1 MDSAITANGARAA
14 ADDATELRGR
24 ISLVNFAVV
33 AVQLGLVLVLLR
45 QFQIESTAFIQLA
58 AVVFVGFAVH
68 AFLPM
73 RMRLPFFS
81 ALSIVSLPL
90 ALGFVN
96 GLWLL
101 AIGSVLIGICH
112 LPISFRLRA
121 VVLLFVATLLAA
133 QRATLLPFPW
143 SEAIWPILGSMFMF
157 RLIVYF
163 YDLRHERVPVTP
175 AQSFGYFFMIPNVC
189 FPLFPVVDF
198 QAFRRNHYSVDAHE
212 TYQQGIDWIVRGVVH
227 LILYRYIYYYVTL
240 APSEVTGPAQFM
252 QYVVSN
258 FLLYLRVS
266 GLFHMIVGMLYLF
279 GFHLPETHNRYLLA
293 SSFTD
298 FWRRINIYWKDFMQ
312 KIFYFPMVFALK
324 RLGTT
329 KAITISTLVVF
340 LLTWALHSYQW
351 FWLRGV
357 VLFAWQD
364 MLFWG
369 VLGVLVVAN
378 SLYELKF
385 GRRRS
390 LGKAVWTWRT
400 GVVTVAKT
408 YAMFWIICL
417 LWSLW
422 TSESLADW
430 ISLWSAFRAPFT
442 ADVLLFPGLVLA
454 VIVLGSIPKQR
465 VETAKTPQD
474 AHRAWVLDRAIAV
487 ALLVGLIIVSI
498 EGVHTRLGTQVATLA
513 HSLRSGHLSRLDNA
527 KLERGYYEG
536 LLSVDRFNSQLWEVY
551 SKKPSN
557 WLEVEN
563 AGLKR
568 FVGGFAQVELIPSF
582 VSTTKYGTITINRW
596 GGRDRDYPATRPA
609 DTLRAVVLGPS
620 VVMGWGVG
628 DGETFEALLEERLN
642 TEPLSRAFKRVELLN
657 FGVPGYQP
665 PQQLVAF
672 DKTMP
677 LQPNA
682 LFYVA
687 AGREMR
693 RSANYLA
700 EAVRKRLPIPYPELQ
715 AIVDKSGVRADMDE
729 TTALKHLEPYQA
741 EILQVV
747 YRSLVEQSL
756 KRGIRPIWIFVPQV
770 RAGTWQE
777 ETPATLKI
785 ARDAGFAIIDL
796 EDVYK
801 GQELA
806 TIRLA
811 DWDDHPNALGHQ
823 LIADRL
829 YAAIA
834 ANPNLLFSNEP
845 IVK

>member
-1 MDSAITANGARAA
+1 MDGAITANGIRAA
-14 ADDATELRGR
+14 ADDAAESRAR
-24 ISLVNFAVV
+24 ISLLDFAIV

-45 QFQIESTAFIQLA
+45 QFQIESTAFLQLA
-58 AVVFVGFAVH
+58 AVAFVAFAVH
-68 AFLPM
+68 SFLPL

-81 ALSIVSLPL
+81 ILSVASVPL

-96 GLWLL
+96 GLWVL
-101 AIGSVLIGICH
+101 AIGSVLIAICH
-112 LPISFRLRA
+112 LPVSFRWRA
-121 VVLLFVATLLAA
+121 AVLLLVAALLAA

-163 YDLRHERVPVTP
+163 YDLRHGSAPVTP
-175 AQSFGYFFMIPNVC
+175 AHSFGYFFMVPNVC

-198 QAFRRNHYSVDAHE
+198 QAFRRGHYSVDANQ

-252 QYVVSN
+252 QYIVSN

-329 KAITISTLVVF
+329 KAITIATMVVF

-351 FWLRGV
+351 FWLRGI
-357 VLFAWQD
+357 VLFAWHD

-369 VLGVLVVAN
+369 VLGVLVVVN

-390 LGKAVWTWRT
+390 IGKPVWTWRA
-400 GVVTVAKT
+400 GLVTVAKT
-408 YAMFWIICL
+408 YAMFWTICI

-422 TSESLADW
+422 TSESLTDW
-430 ISLWSAFRAPFT
+430 ISLWSALKGPYS

-454 VIVLGSIPKQR
+454 VIVLGEIPMPR
-465 VETAKTPQD
+465 VETAKTPRE
-474 AHRAWVLDRAIAV
+474 AYRAWALNRVIAV
-487 ALLVGLIIVSI
+487 SLLVGLIVISI
-498 EGVHTRLGTQVATLA
+498 ETVHTKIGPEVATLV

-551 SKKPSN
+551 SKKPAN

-582 VSTTKYGTITINRW
+582 VSMTKYGPITINRW
-596 GGRDRDYPATRPA
+596 GGRDKDYPETRPP

-620 VVMGWGVG
+620 TVMGWGVG
-628 DGETFEALLEERLN
+628 DGETFDALLEERLN
-642 TEPLSRAFKRVELLN
+642 SEPLSRAFKHVELLN

-672 DKTMP
+672 DKTLK

-687 AGREMR
+687 TGRELH
-693 RSANYLA
+693 RSADYLA
-700 EAVRKRLPIPYPELQ
+700 EAVRKRLPIPYPALQ
-715 AIVDKSGVRADMDE
+715 SIVDKSGVRSDMDE
-729 TTALKHLEPYQA
+729 STSLKHLEPYKA
-741 EILQVV
+741 EILKAV
-747 YRSLVEQSL
+747 YGALVEEST
-756 KRGIRPIWIFVPQV
+756 KRGIRPVWVFVPQV
-770 RAGTWQE
+770 RAGAWQE
-777 ETPATLKI
+777 ETPAAVEI
-785 ARDAGFAIIDL
+785 AQRAGFAIINL

-801 GQELA
+801 DRDIE

-811 DWDDHPNALGHQ
+811 EWDDHPNSIGHR

-829 YAAIA
+829 YTAIA
-834 ANPNLLFSNEP
+834 ANTSVVFGPDLA
-845 IVK
+845 VK

>member
-1 MDSAITANGARAA
+1 MDNAITVNGVGVS
-14 ADDATELRGR
+14 ADAVEARGR
-24 ISLVNFAVV
+24 ITLPHFALL

-58 AVVFVGFAVH
+58 ATVFVAFAVH
-68 AFLPM
+68 AFLPL
-73 RMRLPFFS
+73 RLRLPFFS
-81 ALSIVSLPL
+81 VLSIASLPL
-90 ALGFVN
+90 ALGLVN

-112 LPISFRLRA
+112 LPVSFRWRA
-121 VVLLFVATLLAA
+121 VILLLVAGLLAV

-163 YDLRHERVPVTP
+163 YDLRHESVPVTA
-175 AQSFGYFFMIPNVC
+175 AQSFGYFFMVPNVC

-198 QAFRRNHYSVDAHE
+198 QAFRRSHYSVDANE
-212 TYQQGIDWIVRGVVH
+212 TYQQGIDWIVRGVTH

-240 APSEVTGPAQFM
+240 APAEVTNPAQFA

-357 VLFAWQD
+357 VLFAWHD
-364 MLFWG
+364 ILFWG
-369 VLGVLVVAN
+369 VLGILVVAN

-390 LGKAVWTWRT
+390 LGKAVWTWRS
-400 GVVTVAKT
+400 GVATVAKT
-408 YAMFWIICL
+408 YAMFWIICI

-430 ISLWSAFRAPFT
+430 ISLWSALEGPYT
-442 ADVLLFPGLVLA
+442 ADALLFPALILA
-454 VIVLGSIPKQR
+454 VIVLGSIPKQK
-465 VETAKTPQD
+465 VETAKTPQ
-474 AHRAWVLDRAIAV
+474 AARRVWVFDRAIAV
-487 ALLVGLIIVSI
+487 ALLVGLIVVSV
-498 EGVHTRLGTQVATLA
+498 EGVYTKLGTQVATLA

-551 SKKPSN
+551 AKKPSN

-582 VSTTKYGTITINRW
+582 VSMTKYGTITINRW
-596 GGRDRDYPATRPA
+596 GGRDKDYAETRPP

-620 VVMGWGVG
+620 IVMGWGVG
-628 DGETFEALLEERLN
+628 DGQTFEALLEDRLN
-642 TEPLSRAFKRVELLN
+642 KEPLSRAFKHVELLN

-665 PQQLVAF
+665 PQDLVAF
-672 DKTMP
+672 DKAIR

-687 AGREMR
+687 AGREMH
-693 RSANYLA
+693 RSADYLA
-700 EAVRKRLPIPYPELQ
+700 EVVRKRLPIPYPALQ
-715 AIVDKSGVRADMDE
+715 AIVDKSGVRPDMDE
-729 TTALKHLEPYQA
+729 TTALKRLEPYEA
-741 EILQVV
+741 EILKAV
-747 YRSLVEQSL
+747 YGSLVEQSL
-756 KRGIRPIWIFVPQV
+756 KRGIRPVWIFLPQV
-770 RAGTWQE
+770 REGMWQE
-777 ETPATLKI
+777 EIPATLQI
-785 ARDAGFAIIDL
+785 ARDAGFAVIDL

-801 GQELA
+801 GRDIA

-811 DWDDHPNALGHQ
+811 EWDDHPNALGHR

-834 ANPNLLFSNEP
+834 ANPGLVFGDEP
-845 IVK
+845 TAK